1 MRHQALTIRAETFS
15 SNLLGYRLQLH
26 LYKQAASLSQRT
38 SPAQTAFHAPNHPT
52 SQSDVTG
59 TTGNGN
65 PRPSSFAGSE
75 GGTTVTLNVG
85 DYNVTE
91 DFEDNGSS
99 PLKVVKNFSADCSGS
114 IESAGQ
120 GRECN
125 VTNEFVVKKYLFLDK
140 FGTEGP
146 GDGQFELPSGVA
158 VNPTKGSVYVADRF
172 NHRIQVFDSSGAFIT
187 KFGTEGSD
195 SGQFIQ
201 PIGVAVNPTN
211 GNVYVADSG
220 NNSIQVFFLD
230 P

>member
-1 MRHQALTIRAETFS
+1 MR
-15 SNLLGYRLQLH
+15 
-26 LYKQAASLSQRT
+26 
-38 SPAQTAFHAPNHPT
+38 
-52 SQSDVTG
+52 VTG
-59 TTGNGN
+59 TPGNGN

-75 GGTTVTLNVG
+75 GGTTVTLNFG

-91 DFEDNGSS
+91 DFEDNASS
-99 PLKVVKNFSADCSGS
+99 PLKVVRNFSADCRGS

-158 VNPTKGSVYVADRF
+158 VNPTNGNVYVADRFNDRIQVFNSSGAFITQFGTEGSDSGQFIQPFGVAVNPTNGSVYVADRF
-172 NHRIQVFDSSGAFIT
+172 NDRIQVFDSSGAFIT
-187 KFGTEGSD
+187 KFGTEGPGD
-195 SGQFIQ
+195 GQFNE
-201 PIGVAVNPTN
+201 PFGVAVNPTT
-211 GNVYVADSG
+211 GNVYVADLV
-220 NNSIQVFFLD
+220 NNRIQVFFLD